1 MTLRVG
7 PHIDP
12 PLALIPPNLTAKGR
26 TVYQTTLR
34 DPRRLSKEGIP
45 DSEDQDA
52 FKKTS
57 GGLWGIAHASMLT
70 SLGSPDPRIRNGSAS
85 ALSSDANLAAEL
97 GLAGVCFHV
106 GYEKGHDTRQS
117 ALDAVARKLGDMV
130 IPKLKPGARVLL
142 ENGAEGTELG
152 QTVAEIAYVL
162 KAVGADP
169 TQVGVVLDSC
179 HLHVTGFDMAARDAP
194 EILAAQIEEE
204 GVMPFLTCLH
214 LNDAQSPCGSK
225 RDRHAPPG
233 EGTIGEG
240 LLRLMAHAMFAP
252 LPCILEMGTES
263 AERGMAFMTRG

>member
-1 MTLRVG
+1 MTLRIG

-12 PLALIPPNLTAKGR
+12 PLSLIPPILSTSGR

-34 DPRRLSKEGIP
+34 DPRRLSKDGIP
-45 DSEDQDA
+45 DLEDQEV
-52 FKKTS
+52 FKRTS

-70 SLGSPDPRIRNGSAS
+70 SLGAPDPRIRNGSAS
-85 ALSSDANLAAEL
+85 ALAADSNLAAEL

-106 GYEKGHDTRQS
+106 GYEKGHNSRQA

-152 QTVAEIAYVL
+152 QTVGEIAYVL
-162 KAVGADP
+162 KAIGADP
-169 TQVGVVLDSC
+169 LNVGVVLDSC
-179 HLHVTGFDMAARDAP
+179 HLHVTGFDMAAPEAP
-194 EILAAQIEEE
+194 IILAEQIEAE
-204 GVMPFLTCLH
+204 GVTAFLTCLH
-214 LNDAQSPCGSK
+214 LNDAQAPCGSK

-240 LLRLMAHAMFAP
+240 LLRLMAHSMFSP
-252 LPCILEMGTES
+252 LPCILEMGSE
-263 AERGMAFMTRG
+263 AVERGIAFMTQG